1 MNDDIGVSIANMI
14 RNRRSA
20 LGISQAELSRRM
32 NKESGEPFSKVTL
45 ARLEAGIARSI
56 TPNMANAL
64 KKVLNIPMKDLCM
77 VQGFEF
83 DDETEHADPEESA
96 LIGQI
101 RLLSGKYKFMFNQL
115 AQTLIANLVK
125 MQSQDSNQDQDPS
138 A

>member
-1 MNDDIGVSIANMI
+1 LNDDIGVSIANMI

-32 NKESGEPFSKVTL
+32 NKESSEPFSKVTL